1 MVAQAAGSAWHQFF
15 DEMSSTSTNSVEAL
29 RERMAALADLRNVAQ
44 LLDWDQQTM
53 MPPRGAAARAE
64 TVATVQRISHEMFVS
79 DETGRLLDAA
89 ASALNGASPDSDE
102 AALVRVGR
110 RHWEKARR
118 VPSELAA
125 DLARAA
131 SVGQQAWIAARA
143 NSDFAS
149 FVPYLE
155 RNFELV
161 RRYIDCFDDLDCA
174 YDAVLDDYEPGA
186 RTAEVVRLFDELK
199 TELLAIIRAVSDH
212 GDRVDD
218 SFLHGHFPIDR
229 QRQLVA
235 WLLEQMGFDPA
246 GWRIDDAVHP
256 FASGFGNQDVRI
268 TTRWDERFLPTS
280 VYGAMHECGHGL
292 YEEGVASSLQR
303 TPLGHPES
311 LGLHESQSRLWENMV
326 GRGRPFCGVLAPRI
340 AELFEG
346 PIAHID
352 GQRLYSAVNRV
363 VPSLIRV
370 EADEV
375 TYGLHIVIRFEL
387 EQELVEGRLAVRDLP
402 EAWNARYEEYLG
414 VQVPDDADGVLQDVH
429 WSSGLIGYFPTY
441 ALGNLIAG
449 QLFECAHAALPDLD
463 AQLAAGELRE
473 LREWLREN
481 VHRHGAKFSSA
492 ELLPRIVGGPIAV
505 GPFIDYLKGKLSQ
518 VYDLE
523 LR

>member
-1 MVAQAAGSAWHQFF
+1 MVAQAAGKPGHNSP
-15 DEMSSTSTNSVEAL
+15 EMNSTLSNSFEAL

-64 TVATVQRISHEMFVS
+64 TVATVQRISHDMFVS

-89 ASALNGASPDSDE
+89 ERALNGASPDSDE
-102 AALVRVGR
+102 VALVRVGR
-110 RHWEKARR
+110 RRWEKARR

-131 SVGQQAWIAARA
+131 SVGHQAWIVARA

-155 RNFELV
+155 RNIDLV

-186 RTAEVVRLFDELK
+186 RTADVIRLFDELK
-199 TELLAIIRAVSDH
+199 SELLGIIRALAEH

-218 SFLHGHFPIDR
+218 SVLHGHFPVDR

-268 TTRWDERFLPTS
+268 TTRWDERYLPTS
-280 VYGAMHECGHGL
+280 MYGAMHECGHGL
-292 YEEGVASSLQR
+292 YEEGVAQSLQR

-340 AELFEG
+340 AELFGG

-352 GQRLYSAVNRV
+352 GDRLYCAVNRV

-402 EAWNARYEEYLG
+402 EAWNKRYEEYLG
-414 VQVPDDADGVLQDVH
+414 VKVPTDADGVLQDVH

-449 QLFECAHAALPDLD
+449 QLFERAHAALPDLD